1 MNIEAAINQLN
12 LRYIRG
18 LILIHR
24 RMQAVQEEDKL
35 KKQIVEKEEYQEVLN
50 DHLNSFR
57 RVNDEM
63 VAKYGSL
70 VNKEKSIAKR
80 FRSEFF
86 SLNKLQVELLEHQ
99 YNRRPRIN
107 TKNLEASDLYDLA
120 SHVVSRLPCV
130 YLPSECKDYLRILNH
145 LDVRPVILP
154 MTIETSHWEDL
165 IRLRRTKIDLELKI
179 KGQQAEIADVEA
191 VILGFEQKIEKCKAD
206 VEDMKRSLIETR
218 KCRRIE
224 ELDAEIQ
231 LVLKMGQ
238 VEVRLEGDVND
249 AQNAVL
255 VSKTAVENVNELIRA
270 AGECKLQALSRLLS
284 FQRGTVFLTLW
295 YTHIHTYLLHVYLH
309 MHTRICSFPSFDL
322 L

>member
-35 KKQIVEKEEYQEVLN
+35 KKQIVEKEQYQEVLN

-57 RVNDEM
+57 HVNDEM

-70 VNKEKSIAKR
+70 VNKEKSIAKK

-154 MTIETSHWEDL
+154 VTIETSHWEDL

-206 VEDMKRSLIETR
+206 VEDMKKSLIETR

-284 FQRGTVFLTLW
+284 FQRGTVFLTL
-295 YTHIHTYLLHVYLH
+295 
-309 MHTRICSFPSFDL
+309 
-322 L
+322 

>member
-1 MNIEAAINQLN
+1 MYKKERERKVNRYNSDISQFKMNIEAAINQLN
-12 LRYIRG
+12 LRYTRG

-24 RMQAVQEEDKL
+24 RMQALQEEDKL
-35 KKQIVEKEEYQEVLN
+35 KKQIVEKEQYEEVLN

-70 VNKEKSIAKR
+70 VNREKSIAKR

-86 SLNKLQVELLEHQ
+86 SLNKLQVELLEQQ

-107 TKNLEASDLYDLA
+107 MKNLEASDLYDLA
-120 SHVVSRLPCV
+120 SHVISRLPCV

-154 MTIETSHWEDL
+154 ATIETSHWEDL

-206 VEDMKRSLIETR
+206 VEDMKKSLIETR

-238 VEVRLEGDVND
+238 VEIRLGGDVND

-284 FQRGTVFLTLW
+284 FQRGTVFLTL
-295 YTHIHTYLLHVYLH
+295 
-309 MHTRICSFPSFDL
+309 
-322 L
+322 

>member
-24 RMQAVQEEDKL
+24 RMQALQEEDKL
-35 KKQIVEKEEYQEVLN
+35 KKQIVEKEQYQEVLN

-70 VNKEKSIAKR
+70 VSREKSTAKR

-120 SHVVSRLPCV
+120 SHVISRLPCV

-145 LDVRPVILP
+145 LDVRPAILP
-154 MTIETSHWEDL
+154 ATIETSHWEDL
-165 IRLRRTKIDLELKI
+165 IRLRRTKIELELKI

-206 VEDMKRSLIETR
+206 VEDMKKSLIETR

-238 VEVRLEGDVND
+238 VEIRLEGDVND

-255 VSKTAVENVNELIRA
+255 VSKTAVENVNGLIRA

-284 FQRGTVFLTLW
+284 FRRGTVFLTL
-295 YTHIHTYLLHVYLH
+295 
-309 MHTRICSFPSFDL
+309 
-322 L
+322 

>member
-1 MNIEAAINQLN
+1 MCKKEREREKGKYNSDISQFKMNIEAAINQLN
-12 LRYIRG
+12 LRYTRG

-24 RMQAVQEEDKL
+24 RMQALQEEDKL
-35 KKQIVEKEEYQEVLN
+35 KKQIVEKEQYEEVLN

-70 VNKEKSIAKR
+70 VNREKSIAKR

-86 SLNKLQVELLEHQ
+86 SLNKLQVELLEQQ

-107 TKNLEASDLYDLA
+107 MKNLEASDLYDLA
-120 SHVVSRLPCV
+120 SHVISRLPCV

-154 MTIETSHWEDL
+154 ATIETSHWEDL

-206 VEDMKRSLIETR
+206 VEDMKKSLIETR

-238 VEVRLEGDVND
+238 VEIRLGGDVND

-284 FQRGTVFLTLW
+284 FQRGTVFLTL
-295 YTHIHTYLLHVYLH
+295 
-309 MHTRICSFPSFDL
+309 
-322 L
+322 